1 MALIAKPA
9 RPAPKTAEPVDPVE
23 AFIAKG
29 GSVPQAEPSPSIAAV
44 EPTAKGA
51 QHPLKFPADSDL
63 FDRLERAR
71 KGSAVRLP
79 RNTWILQAIAEKLA
93 RDSR

>member
-1 MALIAKPA
+1 MALSAKPT
-9 RPAPKTAEPVDPVE
+9 RPTPKTVEPADPIE

-29 GSVPQAEPSPSIAAV
+29 GSVPQQAETPTVAAAEP
-44 EPTAKGA
+44 TTKGA

-63 FDRLERAR
+63 FERLERAR

-93 RDSR
+93 RDGG

>member
-1 MALIAKPA
+1 MALTAKPV
-9 RPAPKTAEPVDPVE
+9 RPAKAPRSADPVE
-23 AFIAKG
+23 AFISKG
-29 GSVPQAEPSPSIAAV
+29 GSAPPVLPADP
-44 EPTAKGA
+44 AKGA

-71 KGSAVRLP
+71 AGSVVKLP

-93 RDSR
+93 RDAG

>member
-1 MALIAKPA
+1 MALSSKPA
-9 RPAPKTAEPVDPVE
+9 RPAAKPVPPADPVE

-29 GSVPQAEPSPSIAAV
+29 GTAPQAETSPPAEA
-44 EPTAKGA
+44 PAKGP

-63 FDRLERAR
+63 FERLEKARRADV
-71 KGSAVRLP
+71 VRLP

-93 RDSR
+93 RDAG

>member
-1 MALIAKPA
+1 MALSAKPTRPSP
-9 RPAPKTAEPVDPVE
+9 RPAAPADPVE

-29 GSVPQAEPSPSIAAV
+29 GSVPQPEAPPATQG
-44 EPTAKGA
+44 PAKGA

-63 FDRLERAR
+63 FEKLEQAR
-71 KGSAVRLP
+71 KASAVRLP

-93 RDSR
+93 RDSG

>member
-1 MALIAKPA
+1 MALSAKPI
-9 RPAPKTAEPVDPVE
+9 RPAPKAAEPADPIE

-29 GSVPQAEPSPSIAAV
+29 GSVPQADPSPPIAAI
-44 EPTAKGA
+44 EPAAKGA

-79 RNTWILQAIAEKLA
+79 RSTWVRPAIAEKLA
-93 RDSR
+93 RAGG